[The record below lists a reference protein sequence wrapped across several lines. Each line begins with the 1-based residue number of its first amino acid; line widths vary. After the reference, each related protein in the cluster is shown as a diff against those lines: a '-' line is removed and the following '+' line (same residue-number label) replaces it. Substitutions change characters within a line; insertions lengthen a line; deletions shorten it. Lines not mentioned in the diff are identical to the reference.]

1 MADKPV
7 LAQAPGADREA
18 AAAPEAGVDDD
29 GAANG
34 KARWQKQTFEPSTA
48 QRPERDVPFI
58 TASSR
63 PVEALY
69 TRQDLADRNLEHDA
83 DIGYPGEF
91 PYTRGIHPTGYRG
104 KFWTMRQFAGFGTAE
119 DSNER
124 YRRLLESGQTGLS
137 VAFHHPT
144 LVGRDSDDPI
154 ARGEVGKQ
162 GVAVDSLADME
173 TLFDR
178 IPLDQ
183 VTTSMTINHPACV
196 LLCMYVAVGEKK
208 GIDRKVLA
216 GTIQNDVLKEFIAQ
230 KTFVFPPR
238 PTMRIM
244 GDIIEWCTAELP
256 RWNWVSVSGYH
267 IREAGSTAV
276 QELAFTLRDGMEYI
290 QVGLDRGLDID
301 AFAPRLSFFFN
312 AHNDLFEEV
321 AKYRAARKLWARYMR
336 DRYGAKS
343 PRSWWMR
350 FHTQTA
356 GCTLLDRQPRN
367 NVMRVTIQALA
378 AVMGGTQS
386 LHTNALDETIALP
399 TEEHAIIALRTQQVI
414 AHESGVANTVDPL
427 GGSYYVESLT
437 ADMEQEA
444 EEIFAKIDELGGM
457 VAAIDNGYPQREIQ
471 EAAYQYQKE
480 IEGNDRIIVGQNAF
494 IEEMGEPIDYLY
506 IDDSIEEKQ
515 VERLAGLRQ
524 RRDAGAVE
532 RALERVRG
540 AASSDDNLMP
550 AILEAVHGYATVG
563 EICGA
568 MREVFGEYQEQPI
581 F

>member
-1 MADKPV
+1 MADEPV
-7 LAQAPGADREA
+7 VARPSAPQASDVDA
-18 AAAPEAGVDDD
+18 A
-29 GAANG
+29 G
-34 KARWQKQTFEPSTA
+34 KARWEGATYRPACERT
-48 QRPERDVPFI
+48 PERDVPFI
-58 TASSR
+58 TVSSR
-63 PVEALY
+63 VIRPLY
-69 TRQDLADRNLEHDA
+69 APEDLAERGLSYGD
-83 DIGYPGEF
+83 DIGYPGEP

-104 KFWTMRQFAGFGTAE
+104 KLWTMRQFSGFGTAQ
-119 DSNER
+119 DSNRR
-124 YRRLLESGQTGLS
+124 YKRLLESGQTGLS

-162 GVAVDSLADME
+162 GVAIDSLADME
-173 TLFDR
+173 TLFSE
-178 IPLDQ
+178 IPQDQ
-183 VTTSMTINHPACV
+183 VTTSMTINHPAIV
-196 LLCMYVAVGEKK
+196 LLAMYVAAAENK
-208 GIDRKVLA
+208 GIDRRLLA

-267 IREAGSTAV
+267 IREAGSTAA
-276 QELAFTLRDGMEYI
+276 QELAFTLRDGMEYV
-290 QVGLDRGLDID
+290 QVGLERGLDID
-301 AFAPRLSFFFN
+301 DFAPRLSFFFN

-356 GCTLLDRQPRN
+356 GCSLLDKQPRN

-386 LHTNALDETIALP
+386 LHTNAMDETIALP
-399 TEEHAIIALRTQQVI
+399 TEENAIIALRTQQVI

-427 GGSYYVESLT
+427 GGSYYVEALT
-437 ADMEQEA
+437 SDMEREA

-471 EAAYQYQKE
+471 EAAFQYQKE
-480 IEGNDRIIVGQNAF
+480 IEADDRIIVGQNAYT
-494 IEEMGEPIDYLY
+494 EDNGEPIEYLY
-506 IDDSIEEKQ
+506 IDDSVEDEQIRGLEE
-515 VERLAGLRQ
+515 LRQ
-524 RRDAGAVE
+524 RRDADAVE
-532 RALERVRG
+532 RALDGVRR
-540 AASSDDNLMP
+540 AAETEENLMP
-550 AILEAVHGYATVG
+550 VILEAVHAYATVG
-563 EICGA
+563 EICGV

>member
-7 LAQAPGADREA
+7 LPRSAVTECEGVTDPEGNADHK
-18 AAAPEAGVDDD
+18 PS
-29 GAANG
+29 NG
-34 KARWQKQTFEPSTA
+34 KARWYKQTFDPVIA
-48 QRPERDVPFI
+48 KHPERDAAFI
-58 TASSR
+58 TASST

-69 TRQDLADRNLEHDA
+69 TREDLADRNLSYDT

-104 KFWTMRQFAGFGTAE
+104 KLWTMRQFAGFGTAE

-124 YRRLLESGQTGLS
+124 YLRLLELGQTGLS

-144 LVGRDSDDPI
+144 LVGRDSDEPI
-154 ARGEVGKQ
+154 SRGEVGKQ
-162 GVAVDSLADME
+162 GVAIDSLADME

-196 LLCMYVAVGEKK
+196 LLCMYVAAGEKK
-208 GIDRKVLA
+208 GIAPQDLA

-230 KTFVFPPR
+230 KTFVFPPI

-244 GDIIEWCTAELP
+244 GDVIEWCTAEMP

-267 IREAGSTAV
+267 IREAGSTAA
-276 QELAFTLRDGMEYI
+276 QELAFALRDGMEYV

-301 AFAPRLSFFFN
+301 SFAPRLSFFFN

-343 PRSWWMR
+343 PRSWWIR
-350 FHTQTA
+350 FHAQTA

-367 NVMRVTIQALA
+367 NVMRVTLQALA

-399 TEEHAIIALRTQQVI
+399 TEENALIALRTQQII

-437 ADMEQEA
+437 ADMEEQA
-444 EEIFAKIDELGGM
+444 EEIFTKIDELGGM

-480 IEGNDRIIVGQNAF
+480 IEENQRVIVGQNDF
-494 IEEMGEPIDYLY
+494 TGEMGEPIDYLY
-506 IDDSIEEKQ
+506 IDDTVEEKQ
-515 VERLAGLRQ
+515 VERLAALRR
-524 RRDAGAVE
+524 RRDSGAVE
-532 RALERVRG
+532 RAVEAVRG
-540 AASSDDNLMP
+540 AAASDVNLMP
-550 AILEAVHGYATVG
+550 AILEAVHAYATVG

-568 MREVFGEYQEQPI
+568 MRDVFGEYQEQP
-581 F
+581 FF

>member
-1 MADKPV
+1 MAEKPALSRSAV
-7 LAQAPGADREA
+7 TEHEGVSEPKGS
-18 AAAPEAGVDDD
+18 AAPRSS
-29 GAANG
+29 NG
-34 KARWQKQTFEPSTA
+34 KARWYKQTFDPVIA
-48 QRPERDVPFI
+48 KHPERDAAFI
-58 TASSR
+58 TASST

-69 TRQDLADRNLEHDA
+69 TREDLADRNLSYDT

-104 KFWTMRQFAGFGTAE
+104 KLWTMRQFAGFGTAE

-124 YRRLLESGQTGLS
+124 YLRLLELGQTGLS

-144 LVGRDSDDPI
+144 LVGRDSDEPI
-154 ARGEVGKQ
+154 SRGEVGKQ
-162 GVAVDSLADME
+162 GVAIDSLADME

-196 LLCMYVAVGEKK
+196 LLCMYVAAGEKK
-208 GIDRKVLA
+208 GIAPQDLA

-230 KTFVFPPR
+230 KTFVFPPI

-244 GDIIEWCTAELP
+244 GDVIEWCTAEMP

-267 IREAGSTAV
+267 IREAGSTAA
-276 QELAFTLRDGMEYI
+276 QELAFTLRDGMEYV

-301 AFAPRLSFFFN
+301 SFAPRLSFFFN

-343 PRSWWMR
+343 PRSWWIR
-350 FHTQTA
+350 FHAQTA

-367 NVMRVTIQALA
+367 NVMRVTLQALA

-399 TEEHAIIALRTQQVI
+399 TEENALIALRTQQII

-437 ADMEQEA
+437 ADMEEQA
-444 EEIFAKIDELGGM
+444 EEIFTKIDELGGM

-480 IEGNDRIIVGQNAF
+480 IEENQRVIVGQNDF
-494 IEEMGEPIDYLY
+494 TGEMGEPIDYLY
-506 IDDSIEEKQ
+506 IDDTVEEKQ
-515 VERLAGLRQ
+515 VERLAALRR

-532 RALERVRG
+532 RALEAVRC
-540 AASSDDNLMP
+540 AAGSDVNLMP
-550 AILEAVHGYATVG
+550 AILEAVHAYATVG

-568 MREVFGEYQEQPI
+568 MRDVFGEYQEQPI

>member
-1 MADKPV
+1 MADDPV
-7 LAQAPGADREA
+7 VTEPGVEKERRASSSADN
-18 AAAPEAGVDDD
+18 
-29 GAANG
+29 NG
-34 KARWQKQTFEPSTA
+34 KARWLRQSYEPATA
-48 QRPERDVPFI
+48 HRSERDVPFI

-63 PVEALY
+63 PVEPLY
-69 TRQDLADRNLEHDA
+69 TREDLADRGLSYDR
-83 DIGYPGEF
+83 DIGYPGEY

-104 KFWTMRQFAGFGTAE
+104 KLWTMRQFAGFGSPE
-119 DSNER
+119 DSNR
-124 YRRLLESGQTGLS
+124 RFRRLLESGQTGLS

-162 GVAVDSLADME
+162 GVAIDSLADME
-173 TLFDR
+173 ALFDE

-196 LLCMYVAVGEKK
+196 LLAMYVAAGAKK

-244 GDIIEWCTAELP
+244 GDVIEWCTAELP
-256 RWNWVSVSGYH
+256 LWNWVSVSGYH
-267 IREAGSTAV
+267 IREAGSTAA

-301 AFAPRLSFFFN
+301 DFAPRLSFFFN

-321 AKYRAARKLWARYMR
+321 AKYRAARKIWARHMR
-336 DRYGAKS
+336 ERYGAKS

-367 NVMRVTIQALA
+367 NVMRVTLQALA
-378 AVMGGTQS
+378 AVLGGTQS

-399 TEEHAIIALRTQQVI
+399 TEENAIIALRTQQVI
-414 AHESGVANTVDPL
+414 AHESGVADLADPL
-427 GGSYYVESLT
+427 GGSWAVERWT
-437 ADMEQEA
+437 D
-444 EEIFAKIDELGGM
+444 EIVTRARAYLERIAELGGAR
-457 VAAIDNGYPQREIQ
+457 AAIEKGFQQQEIA
-471 EAAYQYQKE
+471 EAAFRAQR
-480 IEGNDRIIVGQNAF
+480 D
-494 IEEMGEPIDYLY
+494 IEEGRARVVGVNAYGEEEEVPIEVLA
-506 IDDSIEEKQ
+506 IDPAVEAEQ
-515 VERLAGLRQ
+515 VARLRALRE
-524 RRDAGAVE
+524 RRDGAATG
-532 RALERVRG
+532 RALTALEE
-540 AASSDDNLMP
+540 AARADRNLMP
-550 AILEAVHGYATVG
+550 AILDGVRAEATLG
-563 EICGA
+563 EIAHALRRVYGEH
-568 MREVFGEYQEQPI
+568 REAGFD
-581 F
+581 

>member
-7 LAQAPGADREA
+7 LPRSAVTECEGVTDPEGNADHK
-18 AAAPEAGVDDD
+18 PS
-29 GAANG
+29 NG
-34 KARWQKQTFEPSTA
+34 KARWYKQTFDPVIA
-48 QRPERDVPFI
+48 KHPERDAAFI
-58 TASSR
+58 TASST

-69 TRQDLADRNLEHDA
+69 TREDLADRNLSYDT

-104 KFWTMRQFAGFGTAE
+104 KLWTMRQFAGFGTAE

-124 YRRLLESGQTGLS
+124 YLRLLELGQTGLS

-144 LVGRDSDDPI
+144 LVGRDSDEPI
-154 ARGEVGKQ
+154 SRGEVGKQ
-162 GVAVDSLADME
+162 GVAIDSLADME

-196 LLCMYVAVGEKK
+196 LLCMYVAAGEKK
-208 GIDRKVLA
+208 GIAPQDLA

-230 KTFVFPPR
+230 KTFVFPPI
-238 PTMRIM
+238 PAMRIM
-244 GDIIEWCTAELP
+244 GDVIEWCTAEMP

-267 IREAGSTAV
+267 IREAGSTAA
-276 QELAFTLRDGMEYI
+276 QELAFTLRDGMEYV

-301 AFAPRLSFFFN
+301 SFVPRLSFFFN

-343 PRSWWMR
+343 PRSWWIR
-350 FHTQTA
+350 FHAQTA

-367 NVMRVTIQALA
+367 NVMRVTLQALA

-399 TEEHAIIALRTQQVI
+399 TEENALIALRTQQII

-437 ADMEQEA
+437 ADMEEQA
-444 EEIFAKIDELGGM
+444 EEIFTKIDELGGM

-480 IEGNDRIIVGQNAF
+480 IEENQRVIVGQNDF
-494 IEEMGEPIDYLY
+494 TGEMGEPIDYLY
-506 IDDSIEEKQ
+506 IDDTVEEKQ
-515 VERLAGLRQ
+515 VERLAALRR

-532 RALERVRG
+532 RALEAVRC
-540 AASSDDNLMP
+540 AAGSDVNLMP
-550 AILEAVHGYATVG
+550 AILEAVHAYATVG

-568 MREVFGEYQEQPI
+568 MRDVFGEYQEQPI

>member
-1 MADKPV
+1 
-7 LAQAPGADREA
+7 
-18 AAAPEAGVDDD
+18 
-29 GAANG
+29 
-34 KARWQKQTFEPSTA
+34 
-48 QRPERDVPFI
+48 
-58 TASSR
+58 
-63 PVEALY
+63 
-69 TRQDLADRNLEHDA
+69 
-83 DIGYPGEF
+83 
-91 PYTRGIHPTGYRG
+91 
-104 KFWTMRQFAGFGTAE
+104 
-119 DSNER
+119 
-124 YRRLLESGQTGLS
+124 
-137 VAFHHPT
+137 
-144 LVGRDSDDPI
+144 
-154 ARGEVGKQ
+154 
-162 GVAVDSLADME
+162 ME

-196 LLCMYVAVGEKK
+196 LLCMYVAAGEKK
-208 GIDRKVLA
+208 GIAPQDLA

-230 KTFVFPPR
+230 KTFVFPPI

-244 GDIIEWCTAELP
+244 GDVIEWCTAEMP

-267 IREAGSTAV
+267 IREAGSTAA
-276 QELAFTLRDGMEYI
+276 QELAFALRDGMEYV

-301 AFAPRLSFFFN
+301 SFAPRLSFFFN

-343 PRSWWMR
+343 PRSWWIR
-350 FHTQTA
+350 FHAQTA

-367 NVMRVTIQALA
+367 NVMRVTLQALA

-399 TEEHAIIALRTQQVI
+399 TEENALIALRTQQII

-437 ADMEQEA
+437 ADMEEQA
-444 EEIFAKIDELGGM
+444 EEIFTKIDELGGM

-480 IEGNDRIIVGQNAF
+480 IEENQRVIVGQNDF
-494 IEEMGEPIDYLY
+494 TGEMGEPIDYLY
-506 IDDSIEEKQ
+506 IDDTVEEKQ
-515 VERLAGLRQ
+515 VERLAALRR

-532 RALERVRG
+532 RALEAVRC
-540 AASSDDNLMP
+540 AAGSDVNLMP
-550 AILEAVHGYATVG
+550 VILEAVHAYATVG

-568 MREVFGEYQEQPI
+568 MRDVFGEYQEQPI

>member
-7 LAQAPGADREA
+7 LPRSAVTECEGVTDPEGNADHK
-18 AAAPEAGVDDD
+18 PS
-29 GAANG
+29 NG
-34 KARWQKQTFEPSTA
+34 KARWYKQTFNPVIA
-48 QRPERDVPFI
+48 KHPERDAAFI
-58 TASSR
+58 TASST

-69 TRQDLADRNLEHDA
+69 TREDLADRNLSFDR

-104 KFWTMRQFAGFGTAE
+104 KLWTMRQFAGFGTAE

-124 YRRLLESGQTGLS
+124 YLRLLELGQTGLS

-144 LVGRDSDDPI
+144 LVGRDSDEPI
-154 ARGEVGKQ
+154 SRGEVGKQ
-162 GVAVDSLADME
+162 GVAIDSLADME

-196 LLCMYVAVGEKK
+196 LLCMYVAAGEKK
-208 GIDRKVLA
+208 GIAPQDLA

-230 KTFVFPPR
+230 KTFVFPPI

-244 GDIIEWCTAELP
+244 GDVIEWCTAEMP

-267 IREAGSTAV
+267 IREAGSTAA
-276 QELAFTLRDGMEYI
+276 QELAFTLRDGMEYV
-290 QVGLDRGLDID
+290 QAGLDRGLDID
-301 AFAPRLSFFFN
+301 SFAPRLSFFFN

-343 PRSWWMR
+343 PRSWWIR
-350 FHTQTA
+350 FHAQTA

-367 NVMRVTIQALA
+367 NVMRVTLQALA

-399 TEEHAIIALRTQQVI
+399 TEENALIALRTQQII

-437 ADMEQEA
+437 ADMEEQA
-444 EEIFAKIDELGGM
+444 EEIFTKIDELGGM

-480 IEGNDRIIVGQNAF
+480 IEENQRVIVGQNDF
-494 IEEMGEPIDYLY
+494 TGEMGEPIDYLY
-506 IDDSIEEKQ
+506 IDDTVEEKQ
-515 VERLAGLRQ
+515 VERLAALRR

-532 RALERVRG
+532 RAVEAVRCA
-540 AASSDDNLMP
+540 AASDVNLMP
-550 AILEAVHGYATVG
+550 AILEAVHAYATVG

-568 MREVFGEYQEQPI
+568 MRDVFGEYQEQPI